1 MIILLIIFHA
11 KQLPV
16 DHPASGTGNARLLE
30 QRNNVKSH
38 KIEPKVSS
46 IVLIQ
51 TNSTPLL
58 YGKKAQKKTK
68 ENRSRKYNGSVRTDS
83 EEKRRASKNS

>member
-1 MIILLIIFHA
+1 MIILLIVFHA
-11 KQLPV
+11 KQLPIN
-16 DHPASGTGNARLLE
+16 HPTSGTGNARLLE
-30 QRNNVKSH
+30 RRNNVKSH

-58 YGKKAQKKTK
+58 YEKKAQKKNK
-68 ENRSRKYNGSVRTDS
+68 GKSVKKIQRVLENRFRR
-83 EEKRRASKNS
+83 EEKGE